1 MPRTKVVFYRE
12 SDGIAP
18 VLEWFEALPANA
30 QDKCRVRIQRLA
42 EMGHELHRPEADL
55 LREGIYELR
64 IGLQHINYRILY
76 FFQGRVAAVLAHGLT
91 KKDRVPNTRSR
102 RHWLAKAEIRTEP
115 NAPHLRGVVNCFNL
129 SGKVMA
135 QMKRTSERKPTSDA
149 IEIIHRRYYQGR
161 PQRMAELAEAEA
173 NDTVARKI
181 YELRK
186 RAGLTQEQLA
196 KLVGTSTS
204 VICRLEDADY
214 QGHSLAMLKRI
225 AGALNKRV
233 ELRFVSAARKSKVA

>member
-1 MPRTKVVFYRE
+1 M
-12 SDGIAP
+12 
-18 VLEWFEALPANA
+18 
-30 QDKCRVRIQRLA
+30 
-42 EMGHELHRPEADL
+42 
-55 LREGIYELR
+55 
-64 IGLQHINYRILY
+64 
-76 FFQGRVAAVLAHGLT
+76 
-91 KKDRVPNTRSR
+91 KKTG
-102 RHWLAKAEIRTEP
+102 E
-115 NAPHLRGVVNCFNL
+115 
-129 SGKVMA
+129 
-135 QMKRTSERKPTSDA
+135 QKPTSDA
-149 IEIIHRRYYQGR
+149 IEIIHRRHYEGR

-181 YELRK
+181 YEVRK

-196 KLVGTSTS
+196 KLVGTTTS